1 MHALKELVEYYKEI
15 YTLLVAQADRQV
27 DAVYFK
33 GEKIPLR
40 EVTGRWLEDT
50 GRRVGKGGGLT
61 EFAVEDNA
69 GGEVFLYADVALLH
83 FLLDVLTKEWLARMQ
98 GRAGSVLR
106 LEAAEEGRFIRL
118 SLSSSVAIYTEEEV
132 REIFTPDASRY
143 VYLLCKEIVRETDK
157 LNNYCGCRIE
167 MESLPDAGCRIG
179 FTVPKYE

>member
-1 MHALKELVEYYKEI
+1 MVGAERKEMAEKDTRLKNIES
-15 YTLLVAQADRQV
+15 
-27 DAVYFK
+27 
-33 GEKIPLR
+33 KILK
-40 EVTGRWLEDT
+40 LC
-50 GRRVGKGGGLT
+50 
-61 EFAVEDNA
+61 
-69 GGEVFLYADVALLH
+69 EVFPD
-83 FLLDVLTKEWLARMQ
+83 DVLTKEWLARMQ
-98 GRAGSVLR
+98 GYAGSVLR

-118 SLSSSVAIYTEEEV
+118 SLSSSVSIYTEEEV